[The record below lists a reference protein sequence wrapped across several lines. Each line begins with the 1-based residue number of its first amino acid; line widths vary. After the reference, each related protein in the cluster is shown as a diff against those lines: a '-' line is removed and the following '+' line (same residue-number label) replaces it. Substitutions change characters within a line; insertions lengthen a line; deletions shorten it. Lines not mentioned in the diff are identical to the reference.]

1 MANKNKIGASIV
13 LEGEKEFK
21 AAVTA
26 CNKQLSSMKSE
37 LGLVKEKYAENANS
51 LEALQAKHKV
61 LSQVLQAQRS
71 KLDATKNAY
80 VHSSESQKKVADGL
94 EKLKADYKNA
104 QAEMDKMKKSGT
116 ATDAELD
123 KQQKTVDELA
133 DAIKKGER
141 NYEAAGSRVEN
152 WKNKLNTAEAQTIR
166 ANRALNTNDKYMKE
180 AKNSANGCATS
191 IDQYGKSVR
200 EVRVNV
206 EQLGESN
213 RQAFNNL
220 ADQIVAS
227 GIKEKVED
235 IAKTLYECSESAEK
249 FESASAK
256 VSTIADTS
264 KKSMATLNKEMLDLS
279 TQTGTA
285 VTDIAESTYQ
295 AISASV
301 DTSKAVETVGEA
313 TKLAK
318 GGFTDSTT
326 AIDGLTT
333 VLNSYGNKVKDASE
347 VSDVFLTVQ
356 NLGKTSVNELASSI
370 GKVATNAANYG
381 VSLQDLGTAYIQL
394 TKRGIETSES
404 TTYIKSLMKE
414 LAKQGEKVALTLQ
427 AETGKS
433 FAELMAEGKS
443 LGDVIEILSDSV
455 GGDATAFSNLFSRQE
470 AATAATVLLKTGTED
485 YNNTLKKVTNSTGAA
500 DEAYKKMTNTSETAK
515 QKMVNGIENLKIA
528 IGTQLNESLDGMYQH
543 GQKAISWAMEFIEK
557 NPDVVKAVVSL
568 TASLAT
574 LTTIFSGFTIIKTI
588 IPLLESFK
596 LALMTHPI
604 GLAATALATLVA
616 GLVAMEAQTKK
627 TVTETEKAAQTDQ
640 KYIKELK
647 EKNKILHENIEQTQ
661 SSFDSVKKETTTV
674 EQLVNRLKKLNS
686 VQNKTARQKVE
697 IKRISEQLKDKIP
710 QIAAAYDDETGAI
723 KLTNNQMDK
732 LVKNYRRT
740 ALAAAAQSQ
749 LTEAGKEALE
759 AQERLNDAKAK
770 EKECDDK
777 NRKAQEAYNKAL
789 EKAQELSKS
798 EGTVSATGAV
808 SNEMI
813 KAQEAVSKAARGL
826 KATKKSYED
835 AQNSVKAYKDDLS
848 KANKMMDTANNFIK
862 KYSDSIKKQKSDT
875 DNSANAAKKAARQ
888 YKNLGKAFDNAVVQM
903 SGSGLKV
910 DDATKRAFNNSVSIA
925 KKTGTKIPKGLAAG
939 LKSGSKSPETALA
952 TLNTAINK
960 KLTELATNA
969 RKQGAYIPEEITKG
983 INGSSNDPTV
993 AYEAINKQIQKRA
1006 DNMQKKLNKVG
1017 INISSNMKRSFEKGG
1032 QSSLDAIQRANNKI
1046 TKLMKDAGVN
1056 SVNGLLAGV
1065 AQKRP
1070 AVVKAYED
1078 LGDAAD
1084 KAFKKK
1090 LDIHSPSRVF
1100 KKSGEYTVDGLIQG
1114 IESSS
1119 KNVGKSAEQLGN
1131 ILVKELSDKI
1141 KNKDLKTN
1149 GKGYSDATIAK
1160 WWKAVVNATYA
1171 GTTAHTRALQKYYA
1185 ARNKVVN
1192 NGEKQR
1198 KNLGKQRA
1206 AYQKKLEKEQK
1217 ERQKKLEAQKKA
1229 FEKKQ
1234 QALVTSLQT
1243 KIEMRDLKTN
1253 GHGYNEKTIKTYWD
1267 KVVKATKKGTSAH
1280 TEALKQYYEARNNLT
1295 NSKKELLSNYKKSY
1309 KDYMSTLKSEL
1320 KELKNTYNESV
1331 KSTKESI
1338 TSSFSIFSDVNL
1350 TKTDDENGLVVNLQR
1365 QVDAIQKWRTN
1376 LQVLRNRGASDEM
1389 MKEIEGLGVTSAGDV
1404 ETLTK
1409 MNDQQW
1415 SQYKQLYSQK
1425 NAVAQKEAVTQNQD
1439 LKKSTEKQ
1447 MKDLEKTYK
1456 AKIAKL
1462 KKTYN
1467 KEMKSIGA
1475 YVTKGFANGIEKGSN
1490 DVYKA
1495 IAKLTGQTVKQVKKN
1510 LGIHSPSRVMDEL
1523 GAYTGL
1529 GFAQGLQRE
1538 TQGLADI
1545 ITGNLPTTAPTV
1557 NAGATGL
1564 QKSNQQLNLTI
1575 QMDGNV
1581 VGRAA
1586 LNTVDMLQGAKV
1598 NLTRR
1603 GIANA

>member
-21 AAVTA
+21 AAVTD
-26 CNKQLSSMKSE
+26 CNRQLRGMKSE
-37 LGLVKEKYAENANS
+37 LSLVKEKYAENANS

-61 LSQVLQAQRS
+61 LSQVFQGQRS
-71 KLDATKNAY
+71 KLDATKAGY
-80 VHSSESQKKVADGL
+80 VHSAESQKKVADGL
-94 EKLKADYKNA
+94 EKLRAEYKNA
-104 QAEMDKMKKSGT
+104 QAEMVEMKKSGT

-123 KQQKTVDELA
+123 KQQKTIDELA
-133 DAIKKGER
+133 EAIKKGER
-141 NYEAAGSRVEN
+141 NYEAAGKRVQDWN
-152 WKNKLNTAEAQTIR
+152 KKLNTAEAETIR
-166 ANRALNTNDKYMKE
+166 ASRALNTNDKYMKE

-227 GIKEKVED
+227 GVKEKVED

-264 KKSMATLNKEMLDLS
+264 KKSMGTLNKEMLDLS
-279 TQTGTA
+279 TKTGTA

-414 LAKQGEKVALTLQ
+414 LSKQGSKTAATLQ
-427 AETGKS
+427 TETGKS
-433 FAELMAEGKS
+433 FTELMAEGKS
-443 LGDVIEILSDSV
+443 LGDVIQILSDSV

-485 YNNTLKKVTNSTGAA
+485 YNNTLKNVTNSTGAA
-500 DEAYKKMTNTSETAK
+500 NDAYKKMTDTSETAQ
-515 QKMVNGIENLKIA
+515 QKMLNGIENLKIA

-543 GQKAISWAMEFIEK
+543 GQKAISWAMEFIKK

-596 LALMTHPI
+596 LALMTHPV

-616 GLVAMEAQTKK
+616 GLVVAEAQVKRTA
-627 TVTETEKAAQTDQ
+627 TETEKAAQADQ

-647 EKNKILHENIEQTQ
+647 EKNKVLHENIEQTQ
-661 SSFDSVKKETTTV
+661 SSFETVKNETTTV
-674 EQLVNRLKKLNS
+674 DQLVDRLKKLNS
-686 VQNKTARQKVE
+686 VQNKTAAQKAE

-723 KLTNNQMDK
+723 KLTNNQMDR
-732 LVKNYRRT
+732 LVKNYKRT

-749 LTEAGKEALE
+749 LTEAAKEALE
-759 AQERLNDAKAK
+759 AQERLNDAKVKA
-770 EKECDDK
+770 EECDNK
-777 NRKAQEAYNKAL
+777 NTKAQEKYNKAL
-789 EKAQELSKS
+789 KKAQELSKS
-798 EGTVSATGAV
+798 EGAVGATGAV

-813 KAQEAVSKAARGL
+813 KAQDAVTKAARDL
-826 KATKKSYED
+826 KATNKSYED
-835 AQNSVKAYKDDLS
+835 AKKTVKAYENDLN
-848 KANKMMDTANNFIK
+848 KANEMMDTANNFIK
-862 KYSDSIKKQKSDT
+862 KYSASAKKQKTDT

-888 YKNLGKAFDNAVVQM
+888 YKNLGKAFDTAVVQM
-903 SGSGLKV
+903 GKSGSKV
-910 DDATKRAFNNSVSIA
+910 DNATKRAFSNSVNIA

-939 LKSGSKSPETALA
+939 LKDGSKSPQTALD

-960 KLTELATNA
+960 KLMILATNA

-983 INGSSNDPTV
+983 INGSSADPTV
-993 AYEAINKQIQKRA
+993 AYEAISKQIQKRA
-1006 DNMQKKLNKVG
+1006 DNMQKKLDKVG
-1017 INISSNMKRSFEKGG
+1017 INISAGMKKSFEKGG
-1032 QSSLDAIQRANNKI
+1032 QSSLDAIQKSDAKI
-1046 TKLMKDAGVN
+1046 SKLMKAAGVN
-1056 SVNGLLAGV
+1056 SVDGLLAGV
-1065 AQKRP
+1065 EKKKP
-1070 AVVKAYED
+1070 EVVKAYED

-1149 GKGYSDATIAK
+1149 GKGYSDAMIAK

-1171 GTTAHTRALQKYYA
+1171 GTTAHTKALQKYYA
-1185 ARNKVVN
+1185 ARNKVTN
-1192 NGEKQR
+1192 DGEKQR
-1198 KNLGKQRA
+1198 KSLEKQRA

-1229 FEKKQ
+1229 TAEKQ
-1234 QALVTSLQT
+1234 QALVTKLQN

-1253 GHGYNEKTIKTYWD
+1253 GHGYNEKTVKTYWD

-1280 TEALKQYYEARNNLT
+1280 TDALKQYYEARNNLI
-1295 NSKKELLSNYKKSY
+1295 NSKKEYLSNYKKSY
-1309 KDYMSTLKSEL
+1309 KEYMSTLRSEL
-1320 KELKNTYNESV
+1320 EELKKTYNESV

-1338 TSSFSIFSDVNL
+1338 ASSFSIFSDVSL

-1365 QVDAIQKWRTN
+1365 QVDALQKWRTN
-1376 LQVLRNRGASDEM
+1376 LQVLRDRGASDEM
-1389 MKEIEGLGVTSAGDV
+1389 MKEIEGLGVNSAGDV

-1409 MNDQQW
+1409 MNNEQW
-1415 SQYKQLYSQK
+1415 AEYKQLYSQK
-1425 NAVAQKEAVTQNQD
+1425 NAVAKMESVTQNKD
-1439 LKKSTEKQ
+1439 LKKSTDKK
-1447 MKDLEKTYK
+1447 MKELEKTYK
-1456 AKIAKL
+1456 TKIAKL
-1462 KKTYN
+1462 KKTYQ

-1475 YVTKGFANGIEKGSN
+1475 NVAKGFANGIEKGSN

-1510 LGIHSPSRVMDEL
+1510 LGIHSPSRVMAEL

-1545 ITGNLPTTAPTV
+1545 ITGNLPTTVPQV
-1557 NAGATGL
+1557 NGKAASGL
-1564 QKSNQQLNLTI
+1564 QKSSQLNLTI

-1581 VGRAA
+1581 VGKAA

-1598 NLTRR
+1598 SLTRR

>member
-21 AAVTA
+21 AAVTD
-26 CNKQLSSMKSE
+26 CNRQLRGMKSE
-37 LGLVKEKYAENANS
+37 LSLVKEKYAENANS

-61 LSQVLQAQRS
+61 LSQVLQGQRS
-71 KLDATKNAY
+71 KLDATKVGY
-80 VHSSESQKKVADGL
+80 VHSAESQKKVADGL
-94 EKLKADYKNA
+94 EKLRAEYKNA
-104 QAEMDKMKKSGT
+104 QAEMAEMKKSGT

-123 KQQKTVDELA
+123 KQQKTIDELA
-133 DAIKKGER
+133 EAIKKGER
-141 NYEAAGSRVEN
+141 NYEAAGNRVQDWN
-152 WKNKLNTAEAQTIR
+152 KKLNTAEAETIR
-166 ANRALNTNDKYMKE
+166 ASRALNTNDKYMKE

-227 GIKEKVED
+227 GVKEKVED

-264 KKSMATLNKEMLDLS
+264 KKSMGTLNKEMLDLS
-279 TQTGTA
+279 TKTGTA
-285 VTDIAESTYQ
+285 VTDITESTYQ

-414 LAKQGEKVALTLQ
+414 LSKQGSKTAATLQ
-427 AETGKS
+427 TETGKS
-433 FAELMAEGKS
+433 FTELMAEGKS
-443 LGDVIEILSDSV
+443 LGDVIQILSDSV

-500 DEAYKKMTNTSETAK
+500 NDAYKKMTDTSETAK
-515 QKMVNGIENLKIA
+515 QKMLNGIENLKIA

-543 GQKAISWAMEFIEK
+543 GQKAISWAMEFIKK

-596 LALMTHPI
+596 LALMTHPV

-616 GLVAMEAQTKK
+616 GLVVAEAQVKRTA
-627 TVTETEKAAQTDQ
+627 TETEKAAQADQ

-647 EKNKILHENIEQTQ
+647 EKNKVLHENIEQTQ
-661 SSFDSVKKETTTV
+661 SSFETVKNETTTV
-674 EQLVNRLKKLNS
+674 DQLVDRLKKLNS
-686 VQNKTARQKVE
+686 VQNKTAAQKAE

-723 KLTNNQMDK
+723 KLTNNQMDR
-732 LVKNYRRT
+732 LVKNYKRT

-749 LTEAGKEALE
+749 LTEAAKEALE
-759 AQERLNDAKAK
+759 AQERLNDAKVKA
-770 EKECDDK
+770 EECDNK
-777 NRKAQEAYNKAL
+777 NTKAQEKYNKAL
-789 EKAQELSKS
+789 KKAQELSKS
-798 EGTVSATGAV
+798 EGAVGATGAV

-813 KAQEAVSKAARGL
+813 KAQDAVTKAARDL
-826 KATKKSYED
+826 KATNKSYED
-835 AQNSVKAYKDDLS
+835 AKKTVKAYENDLN
-848 KANKMMDTANNFIK
+848 KANEMMDTANNFIK
-862 KYSDSIKKQKSDT
+862 KYSASAKKQRTDT

-888 YKNLGKAFDNAVVQM
+888 YKNLGKAFDTAVVQM
-903 SGSGLKV
+903 GKSGSKV
-910 DDATKRAFNNSVSIA
+910 DNATKRAFSNSVNIA

-939 LKSGSKSPETALA
+939 LKDGSKSPQTALD

-960 KLTELATNA
+960 KLMILATNA

-983 INGSSNDPTV
+983 INGSSADPTV
-993 AYEAINKQIQKRA
+993 AYEAISKQIQKRA
-1006 DNMQKKLNKVG
+1006 DSMQKKLDKVG
-1017 INISSNMKRSFEKGG
+1017 INISAGMKKSFEKGG
-1032 QSSLDAIQRANNKI
+1032 QSSLDVIQKSDAKI
-1046 TKLMKDAGVN
+1046 SKLMKAAGVN
-1056 SVNGLLAGV
+1056 SVDGLLAGV
-1065 AQKRP
+1065 EKKKP
-1070 AVVKAYED
+1070 EVVKAYED

-1149 GKGYSDATIAK
+1149 GKGYSNATIAK

-1171 GTTAHTRALQKYYA
+1171 GTTAHTKALQKYYA
-1185 ARNKVVN
+1185 ARNKVTN
-1192 NGEKQR
+1192 DGEKQR
-1198 KNLGKQRA
+1198 KSLEKQRA

-1229 FEKKQ
+1229 TAEKQ
-1234 QALVTSLQT
+1234 QALVTKLQN

-1253 GHGYNEKTIKTYWD
+1253 GHGYNEKTVKTYWD

-1280 TEALKQYYEARNNLT
+1280 TDALKQYYEARNNLI
-1295 NSKKELLSNYKKSY
+1295 NSKKEYLSNYKKSY
-1309 KDYMSTLKSEL
+1309 KEYMSTLKSEL
-1320 KELKNTYNESV
+1320 EELKKTYNESV

-1338 TSSFSIFSDVNL
+1338 ASSLSIFSDVSL

-1365 QVDAIQKWRTN
+1365 QVDALQKWRTN
-1376 LQVLRNRGASDEM
+1376 LQVLRDRGASDEM
-1389 MKEIEGLGVTSAGDV
+1389 MKEIEGLGVNSAGDV

-1409 MNDQQW
+1409 MNNEQW
-1415 SQYKQLYSQK
+1415 AEYKQLYSQK
-1425 NAVAQKEAVTQNQD
+1425 NAVAKMEAVTQNKD
-1439 LKKSTEKQ
+1439 LKKSTDKK
-1447 MKDLEKTYK
+1447 MKELEKTYK
-1456 AKIAKL
+1456 TKIAKL
-1462 KKTYN
+1462 KKTYQ

-1475 YVTKGFANGIEKGSN
+1475 NVAKGFANGIEKGSN

-1510 LGIHSPSRVMDEL
+1510 LGIHSPSRVMAEL

-1545 ITGNLPTTAPTV
+1545 ITGNLPTTVPQV
-1557 NAGATGL
+1557 NGKATSGL
-1564 QKSNQQLNLTI
+1564 QKSSQLNLTI

-1581 VGRAA
+1581 VGKAA

-1598 NLTRR
+1598 SLTRR

>member
-13 LEGEKEFK
+13 LEGEKEFRS
-21 AAVTA
+21 AVTA

-61 LSQVLQAQRS
+61 LSQVLQGQKS
-71 KLDATKNAY
+71 KLDATRAGY
-80 VHSSESQKKVADGL
+80 VHSVESQKKVADGL
-94 EKLKADYKNA
+94 EKLRADYKNA

-123 KQQKTVDELA
+123 KQQKTIDELA
-133 DAIKKGER
+133 EAIKKGER

-152 WKNKLNTAEAQTIR
+152 WKNKLNAAEAQTIR

-227 GIKEKVED
+227 GVKEKVED

-264 KKSMATLNKEMLDLS
+264 KKSMGTLNKEMLDLS
-279 TQTGTA
+279 TKTGTA

-414 LAKQGEKVALTLQ
+414 LSKQGSKTAATLQ
-427 AETGKS
+427 TETGKS
-433 FAELMAEGKS
+433 FTELMAEGKS
-443 LGDVIEILSDSV
+443 LGDVIQILSDSV

-500 DEAYKKMTNTSETAK
+500 DEAYKKMTDTSETAK
-515 QKMVNGIENLKIA
+515 QKMLNGIENLKIA

-543 GQKAISWAMEFIEK
+543 GQKAISWAMEFIKK
-557 NPDVVKAVVSL
+557 NPNVVKAVVSL

-596 LALMTHPI
+596 LALMTHPV

-616 GLVAMEAQTKK
+616 GLVVAEAQVKRTA
-627 TVTETEKAAQTDQ
+627 TETEKAAQADQ

-647 EKNKILHENIEQTQ
+647 EKNKVLHENIEQTQ
-661 SSFDSVKKETTTV
+661 SSFETVKNETTTV
-674 EQLVNRLKKLNS
+674 DQLVDRLKKLNS
-686 VQNKTARQKVE
+686 VQNKTAAQKAE

-723 KLTNNQMDK
+723 KLTNNQMDR
-732 LVKNYRRT
+732 LVKNYKRT

-749 LTEAGKEALE
+749 LTEAAKEALE
-759 AQERLNDAKAK
+759 AQERLNDAKVKA
-770 EKECDDK
+770 EECDNK
-777 NRKAQEAYNKAL
+777 NTKAQEKYNKAL
-789 EKAQELSKS
+789 KKAQELSKS
-798 EGTVSATGAV
+798 EGAVGATGAV

-813 KAQEAVSKAARGL
+813 KAQDAVTKAARDL
-826 KATKKSYED
+826 KATNKSYED
-835 AQNSVKAYKDDLS
+835 AKKTVKAYENDLN
-848 KANKMMDTANNFIK
+848 KANEMMDTANNFIK
-862 KYSDSIKKQKSDT
+862 KYSASAKKQKTDT

-888 YKNLGKAFDNAVVQM
+888 YKNLGKAFDTAVVQM
-903 SGSGLKV
+903 GKSGSKV
-910 DDATKRAFNNSVSIA
+910 DDATKRAFSNSVNIA

-939 LKSGSKSPETALA
+939 LKDGSKSPQTALD

-960 KLTELATNA
+960 KLMILATNA

-983 INGSSNDPTV
+983 INGSSADPTV
-993 AYEAINKQIQKRA
+993 AYEAISKQIQKRA
-1006 DNMQKKLNKVG
+1006 DNMQKKLDKVG
-1017 INISSNMKRSFEKGG
+1017 INISAGMKKSFEKGG
-1032 QSSLDAIQRANNKI
+1032 QSSLDAIQKSDAKI
-1046 TKLMKDAGVN
+1046 SELMKAAGVN
-1056 SVNGLLAGV
+1056 SVDGLLAGV
-1065 AQKRP
+1065 EKKKP
-1070 AVVKAYED
+1070 EVVKAYED

-1171 GTTAHTRALQKYYA
+1171 GTTAHTKALQKYYA
-1185 ARNKVVN
+1185 ARNKVTN
-1192 NGEKQR
+1192 DGEKQR
-1198 KNLGKQRA
+1198 KSLEKQRA

-1217 ERQKKLEAQKKA
+1217 ERKKKLEAQKKA
-1229 FEKKQ
+1229 TAEKQ
-1234 QALVTSLQT
+1234 QALVTKLQN

-1253 GHGYNEKTIKTYWD
+1253 GHGYNEKTVKTYWD

-1280 TEALKQYYEARNNLT
+1280 TDALKQYYEARNNLI
-1295 NSKKELLSNYKKSY
+1295 NSKKEYLSNYKKSY
-1309 KDYMSTLKSEL
+1309 KEYMSTLRSEL
-1320 KELKNTYNESV
+1320 EELKKTYNESV

-1338 TSSFSIFSDVNL
+1338 ASSFSIFSDVSL

-1365 QVDAIQKWRTN
+1365 QVDALQKWRTN
-1376 LQVLRNRGASDEM
+1376 LQVLRDRGASDEM
-1389 MKEIEGLGVTSAGDV
+1389 MKEIEGLGVNSAGDV

-1409 MNDQQW
+1409 MNNEQW
-1415 SQYKQLYSQK
+1415 AEYKQLYSQK
-1425 NAVAQKEAVTQNQD
+1425 NAVAKMEAVTQNKD
-1439 LKKSTEKQ
+1439 LKKSTDKK
-1447 MKDLEKTYK
+1447 MKELEKTYK
-1456 AKIAKL
+1456 TKIAKL
-1462 KKTYN
+1462 KKTYQ

-1475 YVTKGFANGIEKGSN
+1475 NVAKGFANGIEKGSN

-1510 LGIHSPSRVMDEL
+1510 LGIHSPSRVMAEL

-1545 ITGNLPTTAPTV
+1545 ITGNLPTTVPQV
-1557 NAGATGL
+1557 NGKAASGL
-1564 QKSNQQLNLTI
+1564 QKSSQLNLTI

-1581 VGRAA
+1581 VGKAA

-1598 NLTRR
+1598 SLTRR

>member
-13 LEGEKEFK
+13 LEGEKEFRS
-21 AAVTA
+21 AVTA

-61 LSQVLQAQRS
+61 LSQVLQGQKS
-71 KLDATKNAY
+71 KLDATRAGY
-80 VHSSESQKKVADGL
+80 VHSVESQKKVADGL
-94 EKLKADYKNA
+94 EKLRADYKNA

-123 KQQKTVDELA
+123 KQQKTIDELA
-133 DAIKKGER
+133 EAIKKGER

-152 WKNKLNTAEAQTIR
+152 WKNKLNAAEAQTIR

-227 GIKEKVED
+227 GVKEKVED

-264 KKSMATLNKEMLDLS
+264 KKSMGTLNKEMLDLS
-279 TQTGTA
+279 TKTGTA

-414 LAKQGEKVALTLQ
+414 LSKQGSKTAATLQ
-427 AETGKS
+427 TETGKS
-433 FAELMAEGKS
+433 FTELMAEGKS
-443 LGDVIEILSDSV
+443 LGDVIQILSDSV

-500 DEAYKKMTNTSETAK
+500 DEAYKKMTDTSETAK
-515 QKMVNGIENLKIA
+515 QKMLNGIENLKIA

-543 GQKAISWAMEFIEK
+543 GQKAISWAMEFIKK

-596 LALMTHPI
+596 LALMTHPV

-616 GLVAMEAQTKK
+616 GLVVAEAQVKRTA
-627 TVTETEKAAQTDQ
+627 TETEKAAQADQ

-647 EKNKILHENIEQTQ
+647 EKNKVLHENIEQTQ
-661 SSFDSVKKETTTV
+661 SSFETVKNETTTV
-674 EQLVNRLKKLNS
+674 DQLVDRLKKLNS
-686 VQNKTARQKVE
+686 VQNKTAAQKAE

-723 KLTNNQMDK
+723 KLTNNQMDR
-732 LVKNYRRT
+732 LVKNYKRT

-749 LTEAGKEALE
+749 LTEAAKEALE
-759 AQERLNDAKAK
+759 AQERLNDAKVKA
-770 EKECDDK
+770 EECDNK
-777 NRKAQEAYNKAL
+777 NTKAQEKYNKAL
-789 EKAQELSKS
+789 KKAQELSKS
-798 EGTVSATGAV
+798 EGAVGATGAV

-813 KAQEAVSKAARGL
+813 KAQDAVTKAARDL
-826 KATKKSYED
+826 KATNKSYED
-835 AQNSVKAYKDDLS
+835 AKKTVKAYENDLN
-848 KANKMMDTANNFIK
+848 KANEMMDTANNFIK
-862 KYSDSIKKQKSDT
+862 KYSASAKKQKTDT

-888 YKNLGKAFDNAVVQM
+888 YKNLGKAFDTAVVQM
-903 SGSGLKV
+903 GKSGSKV
-910 DDATKRAFNNSVSIA
+910 DDATKRAFSNSVNIA

-939 LKSGSKSPETALA
+939 LKDGSKSPQTALD

-960 KLTELATNA
+960 KLMILATNA

-983 INGSSNDPTV
+983 INGSSADPTV
-993 AYEAINKQIQKRA
+993 AYEAISKQIQKRA
-1006 DNMQKKLNKVG
+1006 DNMQKKLDKVG
-1017 INISSNMKRSFEKGG
+1017 INISAGMKKSFEKGG
-1032 QSSLDAIQRANNKI
+1032 QSSLDAIQKSDAKI
-1046 TKLMKDAGVN
+1046 SELMKAAGVN
-1056 SVNGLLAGV
+1056 SVDGLLAGV
-1065 AQKRP
+1065 EKKKP
-1070 AVVKAYED
+1070 EVVKAYED

-1171 GTTAHTRALQKYYA
+1171 GTTAHTKALQKYYA
-1185 ARNKVVN
+1185 ARNKVTN
-1192 NGEKQR
+1192 DGEKQR
-1198 KNLGKQRA
+1198 KSLEKQRA

-1217 ERQKKLEAQKKA
+1217 ERKKKLEAQKKA
-1229 FEKKQ
+1229 TAEKQ
-1234 QALVTSLQT
+1234 QALVTKLQN

-1253 GHGYNEKTIKTYWD
+1253 GHGYNEKTVKTYWD

-1280 TEALKQYYEARNNLT
+1280 TDALKQYYEARNNLI
-1295 NSKKELLSNYKKSY
+1295 NSKKEYLSNYKKSY
-1309 KDYMSTLKSEL
+1309 KEYMSTLKSEL
-1320 KELKNTYNESV
+1320 EELKKTYNESV

-1338 TSSFSIFSDVNL
+1338 ASSFSIFSDVSL

-1365 QVDAIQKWRTN
+1365 QVDALQKWRTN
-1376 LQVLRNRGASDEM
+1376 LQVLRDRGASDEM
-1389 MKEIEGLGVTSAGDV
+1389 MKEIEGLGVNSAGDV

-1409 MNDQQW
+1409 MNNEQW
-1415 SQYKQLYSQK
+1415 AEYKQLYSQK
-1425 NAVAQKEAVTQNQD
+1425 NAVAKMEAVTQNKD
-1439 LKKSTEKQ
+1439 LKKSTDKK
-1447 MKDLEKTYK
+1447 MKELEKTYK
-1456 AKIAKL
+1456 TKIAKL
-1462 KKTYN
+1462 KKTYQ

-1475 YVTKGFANGIEKGSN
+1475 NVAKGFANGIEKGSN

-1510 LGIHSPSRVMDEL
+1510 LGIHSPSRVMAEL

-1545 ITGNLPTTAPTV
+1545 ITGNLPTTVPQV
-1557 NAGATGL
+1557 NGKAASGL
-1564 QKSNQQLNLTI
+1564 QKSSQLNLTI

-1581 VGRAA
+1581 VGKAA

-1598 NLTRR
+1598 SLTRR